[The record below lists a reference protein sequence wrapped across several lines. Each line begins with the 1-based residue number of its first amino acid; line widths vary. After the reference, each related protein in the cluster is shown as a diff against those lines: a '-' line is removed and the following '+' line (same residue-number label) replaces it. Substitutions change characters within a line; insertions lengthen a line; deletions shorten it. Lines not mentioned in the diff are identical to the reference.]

1 MTACRWDPF
10 AVCEHRFSCLGPGAT
25 PEVRA
30 KAAHS
35 VAKAYEHDGVLRV
48 TIANEIAPSSG
59 EKLPAAINGARG
71 RLRGCFVVVSSDGGQ
86 ALASK
91 TIAEALFE
99 AREDLPSV
107 ALVETAVSG
116 GFLVA
121 AAASRAFAL
130 PSGRVGSVGVLR
142 HSCFRGRVALFTAG
156 THKGRNAGLRAPHP
170 ADIELTGEL
179 AREAFEDLA
188 QTQTEFIERLA
199 RYRGA
204 DPAHI
209 RDRWGD
215 ARVGPAIEAV
225 QDGLLDG
232 VRDLAGAERVLLHM
246 IEETSR

>member
-1 MTACRWDPF
+1 MTSCRWDPF
-10 AVCEHRFSCLGPGAT
+10 AVCEHRFSCLGPDST
-25 PEVRA
+25 HEERA
-30 KAAHS
+30 KAVHS
-35 VAKAYEHDGVLRV
+35 VAKAYEHDGVLRI
-48 TIANEIAPSSG
+48 TIANEIAPAAGEMLSSS
-59 EKLPAAINGARG
+59 INGARG
-71 RLRGCFVVVSSDGGQ
+71 RLRGCFLAVSCDGGQ

-121 AAASRAFAL
+121 AAANRAFAL
-130 PSGRVGSVGVLR
+130 PSGRVGSVGVL
-142 HSCFRGRVALFTAG
+142 HHACFRGRPALFTAG
-156 THKGRNAGLRAPHP
+156 AHKGRNAGLRAPHP
-170 ADIELTGEL
+170 VDIELTEDL
-179 AREAFEDLA
+179 ARSAFEDLA

-199 RYRGA
+199 QYRGA
-204 DPAHI
+204 DPEHI
-209 RDRWGD
+209 RGRWGD